1 MNYQLDYLV
10 ENLNINKNI
19 IMASYENGV
28 KNFLNISSSCIYPK
42 ILKKFQKI

>member
-28 KNFLNISSSCIYPK
+28 KNF
-42 ILKKFQKI
+42 